1 MPNGG
6 GTPPLRKRASRI
18 LLLTNPAKE
27 SLMNEF
33 KALTE
38 SKTFWGAAV
47 ALAGS
52 ALTLGHYSL
61 TPADAAQAVDLLSGL
76 AGAVGGLI
84 AIYGRVVATKKI
96 KA

>member
-1 MPNGG
+1 
-6 GTPPLRKRASRI
+6 
-18 LLLTNPAKE
+18 
-27 SLMNEF
+27 MNEF

-38 SKTFWGAAV
+38 SKTFWGAVV

-52 ALTLGHYSL
+52 ALTLGRYTL
-61 TPADAAQAVDLLSGL
+61 TPADAVQAVDLLSGM

-96 KA
+96 RA